1 MIRIIGKFQLL
12 KYISLYIIKRV
23 RRRRRRVKNR
33 GGGGG
38 GGGVEEAGGRIILR
52 LSKAGLFCSLKAG
65 LFEVPSRPNY
75 SKSP

>member
-33 GGGGG
+33 G